1 MIRLLSDSACD
12 LSASYAAE
20 HQVELIPLYVTFDGE
35 TYYKDKAEVDRA
47 EFYHQMVDLN
57 AFPKSSLPSVEDYY
71 NKFEEIVKAG
81 DSAICI
87 TITNTLSGSFG
98 SAHTAYDMIME
109 EYPDAQIAVY
119 DSLQDTV
126 SQALVLEEM
135 IRMRDNGL
143 TFEQMNAK
151 MPALVDSGVIIFTVG
166 SLEYLRKG
174 GRIGKLAT
182 TAAGKLNLR
191 PLLILEH
198 GKLGIGGISR
208 TRKRSLDDVL
218 NYTEKFF
225 SSADHN
231 FEDYLFTVGHG
242 YDAEEGKSFRDMVCD
257 RLPLELMERKE
268 GSDFSID
275 IGAIT
280 AVHTGPHAL
289 GIGFVKK
296 YELL

>member
-12 LSASYAAE
+12 LSLDYAAA
-20 HQVELIPLYVTFDGE
+20 HKVELIPLYVTFDGE
-35 TYYKDKAEVDRA
+35 TYYKDKLEVDRD
-47 EFYHQMVDLN
+47 EFYHQMVDLG
-57 AFPKSSLPSVEDYY
+57 AFPMSSLPSVEDYY
-71 NKFEEIVKAG
+71 NKFEEVVKAG

-98 SAHTAYDMIME
+98 SAHTAYEMIME

-135 IRMRDNGL
+135 IRMRDDGL
-143 TFEQMNAK
+143 SFEQMNEK
-151 MPALVDSGVIIFTVG
+151 MPALVDSGVIVFTVG

-208 TRKRSLDDVL
+208 TRKRSIDDVI
-218 NYTEKFF
+218 NYTEKYF
-225 SSADHN
+225 SSPEHDVK
-231 FEDYLFTVGHG
+231 DYLFHVGHG
-242 YDAEEGKSFRDMVCD
+242 HNREEGNEFRSMICE
-257 RLPLELMERKE
+257 RLGIQLEEQKE
-268 GSDFSID
+268 NAELTGE

-296 YELL
+296 YDLL